1 MRSRGHIE
9 GEVEWPNIAVRRPT
23 PQYELWHQIRSWQIQ
38 NLFIAI
44 LRFLL
49 LFLSLLSFVVLLV
62 FNIWWLL
69 VGISYTTLPKTHQ
82 CHHPHSTCWLGPWT
96 GRPRASIF
104 NRIALDHLMAV
115 LWGTGVMINHDK
127 TMESNGVPNFETT
140 RKLIDKDRMREA
152 RKLWTLPTFPYFW
165 CTSSAHRNGG
175 AKSLYDRLKSLGFLV
190 YSGFIL
196 PILPILPV
204 SETPSRWVSVG
215 SWTPGLGLRCVASLR
230 LTELIAAWHPL
241 HSACDLKYVHLD
253 SGCQY
258 IQDIPISKSRNI
270 PRVDYEHIWPR
281 RNIIFNWTVR
291 YFYQHVWQDS
301 NHSTSL
307 GLSMMDKPI
316 FDASAPITNH
326 SNDPTKCAGR
336 RQKLSAAVAMVW
348 LYLERAY
355 GIDKEPNINWN
366 HPLKILENGT
376 IISISYYGNHI
387 NFILWKQSNK
397 ENGK

>member
-190 YSGFIL
+190 PRHSIL
-196 PILPILPV
+196 LLFYPFYPYQKLPADGYPLV
-204 SETPSRWVSVG
+204 
-215 SWTPGLGLRCVASLR
+215 PG
-230 LTELIAAWHPL
+230 HP
-241 HSACDLKYVHLD
+241 DLVF
-253 SGCQY
+253 GA
-258 IQDIPISKSRNI
+258 
-270 PRVDYEHIWPR
+270 WPR
-281 RNIIFNWTVR
+281 C
-291 YFYQHVWQDS
+291 DS
-301 NHSTSL
+301 PNSLQRGILSIALVIWNMST
-307 GLSMMDKPI
+307 
-316 FDASAPITNH
+316 
-326 SNDPTKCAGR
+326 
-336 RQKLSAAVAMVW
+336 
-348 LYLERAY
+348 
-355 GIDKEPNINWN
+355 
-366 HPLKILENGT
+366 
-376 IISISYYGNHI
+376 
-387 NFILWKQSNK
+387 
-397 ENGK
+397 